1 VADDLPPDLAAL
13 VERIVAPQPSTGDV
27 PGGVS
32 GELAALLSWWLSV
45 SDGAPL
51 VADHVTAPAVPPA
64 DAQTGI
70 TNGAQAA
77 DRAIDAGATILVP
90 RVSVRDDVTARTI
103 IALLT
108 RKEASAVLGQP
119 PGMGDRDWMVQC
131 ASIRD
136 RAAAAADHRGAPVE
150 LLGALDGRGVAHVVG
165 VLLAAAA
172 RRTPCLVDGT
182 DELAAALV
190 ADRLCYRAKGWWR
203 AGSDSPDPG
212 RATAIDRVDLPAGLP
227 LQLTDDEGRGA
238 QATLALLASLAD

>member
-1 VADDLPPDLAAL
+1 
-13 VERIVAPQPSTGDV
+13 
-27 PGGVS
+27 VS
-32 GELAALLSWWLSV
+32 GELAALLSWWRSV
-45 SDGAPL
+45 TDGRAV
-51 VADHVTAPAVPPA
+51 VATNVTSPAVAAA
-64 DAQTGI
+64 DAEAAI
-70 TNGAQAA
+70 LDGAQAA

-90 RVSVRDDVTARTI
+90 RVSVRDDIAARTI
-103 IALLT
+103 IALLA

-136 RAAAAADHRGAPVE
+136 RAAATADHRGAPIE
-150 LLGALDGRGVAHVVG
+150 LLGALDGLGIAHVVG
-165 VLLAAAA
+165 ALLAAAA